1 MLERLW
7 SAIYLTLTTLGMV
20 LQSARHTCRH
30 STRRMG
36 MFIKDLT
43 KMASKEKCKALA
55 ERLHKAA
62 KARELS
68 YTGRGYAISIDQAA
82 DGDDNVALA
91 LGASWNIQ

>member
-1 MLERLW
+1 
-7 SAIYLTLTTLGMV
+7 
-20 LQSARHTCRH
+20 
-30 STRRMG
+30 

-43 KMASKEKCKALA
+43 KLASKEKCKALA

-91 LGASWNIQ
+91 LGASWNECMDFIEKQLGPNSIDW